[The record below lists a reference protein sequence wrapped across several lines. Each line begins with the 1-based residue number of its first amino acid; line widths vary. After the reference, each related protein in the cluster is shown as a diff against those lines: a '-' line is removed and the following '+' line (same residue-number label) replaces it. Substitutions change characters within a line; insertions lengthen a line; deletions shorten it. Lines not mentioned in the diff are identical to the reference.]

1 MSAGPS
7 SLPVSTVQP
16 TFLNVVKDVSD
27 GVVPWEDIWVSC
39 YPSHSPS
46 NSQRD
51 GGGAHGKLRVVLD
64 EVDRNLVMFQNCGDG
79 DAKLERVD
87 LNKIRYT
94 ISSPGLNIPSTKIF
108 APAREYTDSYYSNP
122 ESPHRI
128 TAFDVAPDG
137 QQFAMGFLDG
147 GVALC
152 PTGLRSAMVNGSST
166 NGSAHNTQATSST
179 VKSRPH
185 KSTLTSLKFFPSSR
199 VLLSSSADFSVSI
212 LSASEVESDGVPLT
226 SARTFMGHTR
236 SVTST
241 AIVGVGKTVI
251 SSGADGTVR
260 VWDVPGAKQ
269 VSIEWLDSA
278 VNALALADESTL
290 YTATSGG
297 VHRFDLRTPQQGQE
311 GIAQERVIQGGGS
324 KLGYHSEGASLAI
337 GDSRGLVRVFDVR
350 SLERPVAQWKRGAGG
365 SVSAT
370 EDLTWIDKNRLAVCT
385 SDGLPY
391 VASLGEDGNV
401 KVDGEIVGPDC
412 YATRR
417 VCTHDGGAQMW
428 TAADDGLLGDMRF
441 GKGEEDSFNGTHIV
455 SQSM

>member
-16 TFLNVVKDVSD
+16 TFLNVVKD
-27 GVVPWEDIWVSC
+27 DIWVSS

-51 GGGAHGKLRVVLD
+51 GGGVHGKLRVVLD
-64 EVDRNLVMFQNCGDG
+64 EVDRNLVMFQHRGDG

-94 ISSPGLNIPSTKIF
+94 ISSPGLHIPSTKIF
-108 APAREYTDSYYSNP
+108 PPAREYTDSYYSNP

-166 NGSAHNTQATSST
+166 NGSAHNTQAT
-179 VKSRPH
+179 
-185 KSTLTSLKFFPSSR
+185 TLTSLKFFPSSR

-212 LSASEVESDGVPLT
+212 LSASEVESDGVPL
-226 SARTFMGHTR
+226 SAARSFMGHTR

-297 VHRFDLRTPQQGQE
+297 VHRFDLQ
-311 GIAQERVIQGGGS
+311 RVIQGGGS

-350 SLERPVAQWKRGAGG
+350 SLERPVAH
-365 SVSAT
+365 VSAT

-401 KVDGEIVGPDC
+401 EVDGEIVGPDC

-417 VCTHDGGAQMW
+417 VCTRDGGAQMRYEVW
-428 TAADDGLLGDMRF
+428 
-441 GKGEEDSFNGTHIV
+441 
-455 SQSM
+455 